1 MITSEQK
8 RAVESN
14 AKFILVK
21 AGAGTGKTEVLT
33 LRILRLLEDDPQLS
47 IKDMAVITFT
57 NKATENLLSRL
68 KQYLYHKWRFAPHK
82 EAKQRYRYELENLN
96 ACQISTIHKFCKSI
110 LDTAGPIHFHDFNY
124 SPNFRVSEASMNQA
138 LEHTF
143 ETWLTQRISKNI
155 EVFHERFMPFHQ
167 LRKTIT
173 DTYKMIRSQ
182 GLALEKVLKLTKE
195 SLMLETGNS
204 RYIKQEI
211 VEILELLYQNHKEF
225 RLQSLDPDNLLEFCF
240 KLLTRDTDIAE
251 SIKSSYKYIFVD
263 EFQDTSLYQTAIIRK
278 LCDNDPRSPKLF
290 VVGDSKQ
297 SIYQFRGADLT
308 SYESVEKWIRNSG
321 DILTLSTNF
330 RSTAELVIL
339 VNTLFNKIKE
349 NYPEIQFQPEP
360 LQSNYKP
367 KEPIS
372 LTESYHWIL
381 AKKGESQPKLV
392 AQYIK
397 SKIELGASPG
407 EFAILFRKNYPMIQF
422 AEELARLQIPFQ
434 LIGVGNFFNQRE
446 IIDTY
451 KIINF
456 LLEPNKDINIE
467 EALETRYFNFSKNE
481 LDRFWADIK
490 DSINNRTPA
499 QILDLIYQ
507 LTKIRERLIVTSPQ
521 AAGNLNKLKELTR
534 NLNVKENIQLYEYQ
548 TWLQAMIAS
557 HKEEQLS
564 DIPTGENSDSVTLIT
579 IHKAKGLEYPTV
591 ILPRLEETLSKSVLQ
606 PAVVHNK
613 ATGLEFCYTP
623 YYGDKTIRLPSPN
636 YDATV
641 EGYKQDLYSEELRV
655 LYVAL
660 TRAEKKLV
668 LVGNE
673 RSPKNSI
680 CFQNWLKLI

>member
-8 RAVESN
+8 RAIESN

-21 AGAGTGKTEVLT
+21 AGAGTGKTEVLSR
-33 LRILRLLEDDPQLS
+33 RILRLLEDDPQLS

-68 KQYLYHKWRFAPHK
+68 KLYLYHQWKSASHK
-82 EAKQRYRYELENLN
+82 EPKQRYRYELENLN

-110 LDTAGPIHFHDFNY
+110 LDIAGPVHFHDFDY
-124 SPNFRVSEASMNQA
+124 SPNFRVTEASMIQA

-143 ETWLTQRISKNI
+143 ENWLTQRLSENK
-155 EVFHERFMPFHQ
+155 EVFHERFMPFHHF
-167 LRKTIT
+167 RKTVL
-173 DTYKMIRSQ
+173 DTYRMIRSQ
-182 GLALEKVLKLTKE
+182 GLTIEKVIKLTKE
-195 SLMLETGNS
+195 SLMLETGHS

-211 VEILELLYQNHKEF
+211 VELLDLLYKNHQEF
-225 RLQSLDPDNLLEFCF
+225 RLQSLDPDNLLEYCY
-240 KLLTRDTDIAE
+240 KLLTRDSDIAN
-251 SIKSSYKYIFVD
+251 SVKNSYKYIFVD
-263 EFQDTSLYQTAIIRK
+263 EFQDTSLYQTGIIRK
-278 LCDNDPRSPKLF
+278 LCDNDSNSPKLF

-308 SYESVEKWIRNSG
+308 SYESVEKWIGNSG
-321 DILTLSTNF
+321 DVLTLSTNF
-330 RSTAELVIL
+330 RSTGELVIL
-339 VNTLFNKIKE
+339 VNTLFKKIME
-349 NYPEIQFQPEP
+349 NYPEIQFKPEP
-360 LQSNYKP
+360 LQSNHKP
-367 KEPIS
+367 QEPIS
-372 LTESYHWIL
+372 LTEAYQWIL

-397 SKIELGASPG
+397 SEIERGKSPG
-407 EFAILFRKNYPMIQF
+407 EFAILFRKNYPMIEF
-422 AEELARLQIPFQ
+422 ADELAQLQIPFQ
-434 LIGVGNFFNQRE
+434 LIGAGNFFNQRE
-446 IIDTY
+446 IVDTY

-456 LLEPNKDINIE
+456 LLQPNKNINIE
-467 EALETRYFNFSKNE
+467 EALETIYFNFNKDE

-490 DSINNRTPA
+490 DGINNRTPA

-521 AAGNLNKLKELTR
+521 AAANLNKLKELTR

-548 TWLQAMIAS
+548 TWLQAMIGS

-606 PAVVHNK
+606 PAVVYNK

-623 YYGDKTIRLPSPN
+623 YYGDKTTRLPSPN
-636 YDATV
+636 YEATV
-641 EGYKQDLYSEELRV
+641 ESYKQDLYSEELRV

-673 RSPKNSI
+673 RCPKNSV

>member
-8 RAVESN
+8 RAIESN

-21 AGAGTGKTEVLT
+21 AGAGTGKTEVLSR
-33 LRILRLLEDDPQLS
+33 RILRLLEDDPQLS

-68 KQYLYHKWRFAPHK
+68 KLYLYHQWKSTSQK
-82 EAKQRYRYELENLN
+82 ETKQRYRYELENLN

-110 LDTAGPIHFHDFNY
+110 LDIAGPIHFHDFDY
-124 SPNFRVSEASMNQA
+124 SPNFSVTEASMIQA

-143 ETWLTQRISKNI
+143 ETWLTQRLAEHM

-167 LRKTIT
+167 LRKTIL

-182 GLALEKVLKLTKE
+182 GLAIDKVLKLTKE

-211 VEILELLYQNHKEF
+211 VALLELLYQNHQEF
-225 RLQSLDPDNLLEFCF
+225 RLQSLDPDNLLEYCF
-240 KLLTRDTDIAE
+240 KLLTRDPDIAN
-251 SIKSSYKYIFVD
+251 SIKRSYKYIFVD
-263 EFQDTSLYQTAIIRK
+263 EFQDTSLYQTGIIRK
-278 LCDNDPRSPKLF
+278 LCDNDPSSPKLF

-297 SIYQFRGADLT
+297 SIYQFRGADLA
-308 SYESVEKWIRNSG
+308 SYESVEKWIGNNG

-330 RSTAELVIL
+330 RSTGELVIL
-339 VNTLFNKIKE
+339 VNTLFKKIKE
-349 NYPEIQFQPEP
+349 NYPEIQFKPEP
-360 LQSNYKP
+360 LQSNHKP
-367 KEPIS
+367 QEPIS
-372 LTESYHWIL
+372 LTEAYHWIL

-397 SKIELGASPG
+397 SEIERGASPG
-407 EFAILFRKNYPMIQF
+407 EFAILFRKNYPMIEF
-422 AEELARLQIPFQ
+422 ADELAQLQIPFQ
-434 LIGVGNFFNQRE
+434 LIGAGNFFNQRE

-456 LLEPNKDINIE
+456 LLQPNKNINIE
-467 EALETRYFNFSKNE
+467 EALETIYFNFSKNE
-481 LDRFWADIK
+481 LGRFWADIK

-499 QILDLIYQ
+499 QILDSIYQ

-521 AAGNLNKLKELTR
+521 AAANLNKLKELTR

-548 TWLQAMIAS
+548 TWLQAMIGS

-606 PAVVHNK
+606 PAVVYNK

-636 YDATV
+636 YDVTV
-641 EGYKQDLYSEELRV
+641 ESYKQDLYSEELRV

-660 TRAEKKLV
+660 TRAEKKIV

-673 RSPKNSI
+673 HCPNNSI
-680 CFQNWLKLI
+680 CFQNWLRLI